1 MQLTIYDIQG
11 TEVRRF
17 DLGQQPA
24 GHYTDR
30 RKSIYWDG
38 HNMLGDQ
45 VVGGVYFY
53 HLQAGNY
60 SATRRMVILK

>member
-1 MQLTIYDIQG
+1 M
-11 TEVRRF
+11 VRHF

-24 GHYTDR
+24 GHYIDR
-30 RKSIYWDG
+30 SKSIYWDG
-38 HNMLGDQ
+38 RNVLGEQ
-45 VVGGVYFY
+45 VGSGVYLY